1 MYIGGIQMLCDD
13 DDDDDDDDD
22 GGGDY
27 LVRSQVAVGLAMDI

>member
-1 MYIGGIQMLCDD
+1 MLCDD
-13 DDDDDDDDD
+13 DDDDDDGGGG